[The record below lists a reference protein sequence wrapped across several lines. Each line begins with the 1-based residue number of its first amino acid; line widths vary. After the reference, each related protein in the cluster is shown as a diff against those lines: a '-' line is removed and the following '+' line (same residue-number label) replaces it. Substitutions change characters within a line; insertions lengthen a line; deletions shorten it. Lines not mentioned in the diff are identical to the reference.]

1 MNNNGKIEK
10 AKEQI
15 VKYTAQLQQY
25 NGDINKWKVIKELGK
40 IIDALN

>member
-15 VKYTAQLQQY
+15 VNYSIRLLKYE
-25 NGDINKWKVIKELGK
+25 GDDINK
-40 IIDALN
+40 

>member
-15 VKYTAQLQQY
+15 VKYSSQLQKY
-25 NGDINKWKVIKELGK
+25 DGDINKWKVIKELGK
-40 IIDALN
+40 IMECLK